1 MSDEMKAGDRSA
13 QVGMTADVSRRL
25 RAVASKL
32 LHDRGDAED
41 LVQHAWLTYVKTVRS
56 GVVVREVEA
65 FLVGGGA
72 QGSHERRASEPP
84 PSGPTEGRTGR

>member
-1 MSDEMKAGDRSA
+1 
-13 QVGMTADVSRRL
+13 
-25 RAVASKL
+25 
-32 LHDRGDAED
+32 
-41 LVQHAWLTYVKTVRS
+41 
-56 GVVVREVEA
+56 VVREVEA